1 MHFQP
6 GGTVP
11 RPAQSPIHSVSEARV
26 HGFVVSPQPKN
37 LGQRPAGWTASRP
50 DTACYVCPRYV
61 LPLSPARA
69 GIPLNLAVPA
79 AHRRASPSA
88 ASPPPPTPLPPPVSL
103 LQGPSPSASPHT
115 NTWFL
120 CSAAGKIPPFLASC
134 GALGENWLFPR
145 LQPPHC
151 SARTMPIHGLI
162 VLNDCLFQRQSR
174 RRRSPTS

>member
-88 ASPPPPTPLPPPVSL
+88 ASPPPPHPAPSSRISPPRPLSVGKPSHQHLVSL
-103 LQGPSPSASPHT
+103 FSCWENSSVPGLLRG
-115 NTWFL
+115 TWR
-120 CSAAGKIPPFLASC
+120 KLA
-134 GALGENWLFPR
+134 FP
-145 LQPPHC
+145 
-151 SARTMPIHGLI
+151 
-162 VLNDCLFQRQSR
+162 
-174 RRRSPTS
+174 

>member
-88 ASPPPPTPLPPPVSL
+88 ASPPPPPHSL
-103 LQGPSPSASPHT
+103 LPYLSSKAPLRRQALTPTPGFFVQLLGKFLRSWPPAGHLEKTGFSLGCSHPIVPPGP
-115 NTWFL
+115 
-120 CSAAGKIPPFLASC
+120 
-134 GALGENWLFPR
+134 
-145 LQPPHC
+145 
-151 SARTMPIHGLI
+151 
-162 VLNDCLFQRQSR
+162 CLF
-174 RRRSPTS
+174 TG